1 MAKKEKKQDGP
12 DKDGH
17 IKPTKADLKAGKPA
31 PSVRGRGR
39 DMGKIMPYKT
49 NKQAVAVM
57 LNTKKKSKAHKEAK
71 KQLKGKR
78 KK

>member
-17 IKPTKADLKAGKPA
+17 LKPTKADLKAGKPA

-39 DMGKIMPYKT
+39 GR
-49 NKQAVAVM
+49 
-57 LNTKKKSKAHKEAK
+57 
-71 KQLKGKR
+71 GR
-78 KK
+78 

>member
-12 DKDGH
+12 CAHGH

-39 DMGKIMPYKT
+39 DRG
-49 NKQAVAVM
+49 
-57 LNTKKKSKAHKEAK
+57 
-71 KQLKGKR
+71 R
-78 KK
+78 